1 MEKVL
6 FILGPTAVG
15 KTDISVALAK
25 KFNGE
30 IISCDSVQIFK
41 GLNIGSAK
49 ITKEEMQGVKH
60 HLIDIKDPSE
70 TFTAYEYA
78 TAIKEKIKE
87 ISLKEKLPI
96 VVGGT
101 SLYVKSI
108 ILNYNFGGVGINE
121 NLRKQ
126 LEEILKTDGV
136 SKLYEMLLKL
146 DCELAEKVD
155 KNNPLRLMRAIEIAS
170 EKGEKTKAES
180 DIDSLV
186 FALVKERNMLYE
198 KINLRVDLML
208 KNGLVKEVENL
219 KKQGLTKENQ
229 AMKAIGYKEVLDYLD
244 GNISYEKMVDEIK
257 QHSRN
262 YAKRQLTFLRGM
274 DNVNYVDADN
284 KEKAFNEICEKVEEW
299 LKWKKQN

>member
-87 ISLKEKLPI
+87 ISSKGKLPI

-126 LEEILKTDGV
+126 LEEVLKTDGV

-274 DNVNYVDADN
+274 DNVNYVDAVD

>member
-49 ITKEEMQGVKH
+49 ITKEEMQKVKH

>member
-49 ITKEEMQGVKH
+49 ITKEEMQKVKH

-87 ISLKEKLPI
+87 ISSKGKLPI

-126 LEEILKTDGV
+126 LEEVLKTDGV

>member
-49 ITKEEMQGVKH
+49 ITKEEMQKVKH

-87 ISLKEKLPI
+87 ISSKGKLPI

-126 LEEILKTDGV
+126 LEEVLKTDGV

-186 FALVKERNMLYE
+186 FALVKERSKLYE

-274 DNVNYVDADN
+274 DNVNYVDADD

>member
-186 FALVKERNMLYE
+186 FALVKERSKLYE

-229 AMKAIGYKEVLDYLD
+229 AMKAIGNKEVLDYLD

>member
-49 ITKEEMQGVKH
+49 ITKEEMQEVKH

-87 ISLKEKLPI
+87 ISSKGKLPI

-126 LEEILKTDGV
+126 LEEVSKTDGV

-186 FALVKERNMLYE
+186 FALVKERSKLYE

-274 DNVNYVDADN
+274 DNVNYVDADD

>member
-49 ITKEEMQGVKH
+49 ITKDEMQEVKH

-126 LEEILKTDGV
+126 LEEVLKTDGV

-186 FALVKERNMLYE
+186 FALVKERSKLYE

>member
-49 ITKEEMQGVKH
+49 ITKDEMQEVKH

-155 KNNPLRLMRAIEIAS
+155 KSNPLRLMRAIEIAS

-186 FALVKERNMLYE
+186 FALVKERSKLYE

>member
-49 ITKEEMQGVKH
+49 ITKEEMQEVKH

-87 ISLKEKLPI
+87 ISSKGKLPI

>member
-49 ITKEEMQGVKH
+49 ITKEEMQKVKH

-87 ISLKEKLPI
+87 ISSKGKLPI

-126 LEEILKTDGV
+126 LEEVLKTDGV

-186 FALVKERNMLYE
+186 FALVKERSKLYE

>member
-49 ITKEEMQGVKH
+49 ITKEEMQKVKH

-87 ISLKEKLPI
+87 ISSKGKLPI

-126 LEEILKTDGV
+126 LEEVLKTDGV

-186 FALVKERNMLYE
+186 FALVKERSKLYE

-284 KEKAFNEICEKVEEW
+284 KEKAFNEICEKVEKW

>member
-49 ITKEEMQGVKH
+49 ITKEEMQEVKH

-87 ISLKEKLPI
+87 ISSKGKLPI

-186 FALVKERNMLYE
+186 FALVKERSKLYE

-274 DNVNYVDADN
+274 DNVNYVDADD

>member
-49 ITKEEMQGVKH
+49 ITKEEMQKVKH

-87 ISLKEKLPI
+87 ISSKGKLPI

>member
-49 ITKEEMQGVKH
+49 ITKEEMQKVKH

-87 ISLKEKLPI
+87 ISSKGKLPI

-126 LEEILKTDGV
+126 LEEVLKTDGV

-274 DNVNYVDADN
+274 DNVNYVDAVD

>member
-87 ISLKEKLPI
+87 ISSKGKLPI

-126 LEEILKTDGV
+126 LEEVLKTDGV

>member
-126 LEEILKTDGV
+126 LEEVLKTDGV

-186 FALVKERNMLYE
+186 FALVKERNKLYE